1 MPFGWVKPRLWF
13 CALVQGLPAILAWL
27 RQMPRFS
34 QKLSFQARSAA
45 NTPSGFS
52 PWWP

>member
-1 MPFGWVKPRLWF
+1 MPSRWVKPRLRF
-13 CALVQGLPAILAWL
+13 CSLVQGLPAILAWL
-27 RQMPRFS
+27 RQIPGFS

-52 PWWP
+52 P